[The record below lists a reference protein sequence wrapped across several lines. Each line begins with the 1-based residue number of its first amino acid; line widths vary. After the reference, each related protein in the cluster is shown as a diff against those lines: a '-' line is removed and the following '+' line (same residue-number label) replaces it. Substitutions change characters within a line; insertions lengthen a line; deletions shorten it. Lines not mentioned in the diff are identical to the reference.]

1 MFNYE
6 ILRLLYQLKR
16 LPYKKPTNMLS
27 SLTSK
32 AHLPLLTLKYM
43 YNVHMLKK
51 KYAHDIFHTIN
62 FENLK

>member
-1 MFNYE
+1 MLNNE

-16 LPYKKPTNMLS
+16 LPYKKPLNMLS

-43 YNVHMLKK
+43 YNVHILEKEIC
-51 KYAHDIFHTIN
+51 A
-62 FENLK
+62 